1 MRAGA
6 SGKKQG
12 TARRRMMFHISGK
25 RDDVSAASSTTAIV
39 VPPSHRYLSM
49 TEASFKAGIGRQNCS
64 HPHPPRSPS
73 GEDEAAGEA
82 SPRRHGSTQASIR
95 PDVNVLSSLPGPA
108 GALPERS
115 RDRAPRPPLPPAQA

>member
-39 VPPSHRYLSM
+39 VPPSDRYLSM

-73 GEDEAAGEA
+73 GEDEAAGRPVA
-82 SPRRHGSTQASIR
+82 CLAATSSTQASIR
-95 PDVNVLSSLPGPA
+95 PDVYVLSSLPGPA
-108 GALPERS
+108 CALTERS
-115 RDRAPRPPLPPAQA
+115 